1 MRAMVFHGTAN
12 QMGPG
17 PADSEMRPS
26 IFGLTNHTE
35 GGHTSPYS
43 SLPRSGCGKS

>member
-26 IFGLTNHTE
+26 IFGLTNHRP
-35 GGHTSPYS
+35 HQSILLAP
-43 SLPRSGCGKS
+43 